1 MFDMVIVGAGM
12 AGAVLAERFASAGK
26 KILMIERR
34 RHVAG
39 NCYDEI
45 DANGILIHKYGPH
58 LFHTDD
64 AQIWEYLSRFT
75 DWQIYHHRVKAVI
88 DGKPVPIPFNLN
100 TLHEVFPKSL
110 ADKLEAALLK
120 NFEYGKKIPI
130 LELKKSA
137 DADLQ
142 FLADFVYEKIFLHYT
157 EKQWGLAPENIS
169 GAVTA
174 RVPIFVGRDDR
185 YFNDR
190 FQAMP
195 KRGYTHLVENMLDNK
210 NIKLLLNTDFQEV
223 MKLDDG
229 EIFLFGK
236 NFEGRLIYTGQ
247 LDELFGKKF
256 GTLPYRSVDMKFETV
271 DAEIFQAAPTVN
283 YPNNYDFTRITE
295 FKQIHPVKS
304 SRTTILKEYPQEYV
318 AGVNEPYYPIF
329 TDEARAA
336 YEKYSAELA
345 DFKNITAVG
354 RLAEY
359 RYYDIDDVIKRAL
372 SLVRSEEVGVRS
384 LKTCSL

>member
-1 MFDMVIVGAGM
+1 MFDVVIIGAGL
-12 AGAVLAERFASAGK
+12 AGSVLAERFASSGK
-26 KILMIERR
+26 KILLIERR

-39 NCYDEI
+39 NCFDEV

-64 AQIWEYLSRFT
+64 AQVWNYLSQFT
-75 DWQIYHHRVKAVI
+75 EWQIYFHKVKAVI

-100 TLHEVFPKSL
+100 TLCEVFPPSL

-120 NFEYGKKIPI
+120 NFEYGKRVPI

-157 EKQWGLAPENIS
+157 EKQWGLSPEKIS

-174 RVPIFVGRDDR
+174 RVPISISRDDK
-185 YFNDR
+185 YFGDR

-195 KRGYTHLVENMLDNK
+195 KRGYTKLVENMLARK
-210 NIKLLLNTDFQEV
+210 NIKLMLNTDFHEV
-223 MKLDDG
+223 MNLRG
-229 EIFLFGK
+229 EEIFLFGQK
-236 NFEGRLIYTGQ
+236 FDGRLIYTGQ
-247 LDELFGKKF
+247 LEELFDKKF
-256 GTLPYRSVDMKFETV
+256 GALPYRSLDMKFETV
-271 DAEIFQAAPTVN
+271 DAEIFQAAPVVN

-295 FKQIHPVKS
+295 FKLIHPAKS
-304 SRTTILKEYPQEYV
+304 QRTTILKEFPQKYI
-318 AGVNEPYYPIF
+318 AGENEPYYPIF
-329 TDEARAA
+329 TDEARAT
-336 YEKYSAELA
+336 YEKYFAELSK
-345 DFKNITAVG
+345 FKNLTAIG

-359 RYYDIDDVIKRAL
+359 RYYDIDDVVKRAL
-372 SLVRSEEVGVRS
+372 EVFEEIIA
-384 LKTCSL
+384 

>member
-1 MFDMVIVGAGM
+1 MFDIVIIGAGF
-12 AGAVLAERFASAGK
+12 AGAILAERFAASGK
-26 KILMIERR
+26 KVLLIERR
-34 RHVAG
+34 RNVAG
-39 NCYDEI
+39 NCYDEV
-45 DANGILIHKYGPH
+45 DTNGILIHKYGPH

-64 AQIWEYLSRFT
+64 EQVWKYLSRFT
-75 DWQIYHHRVKAVI
+75 EWQIYNHHVKAFV

-100 TLHEVFPKSL
+100 TIHEVFPKSL

-157 EKQWGLAPENIS
+157 EKQWVFPPDKIS

-174 RVPIFVGRDDR
+174 RVPICVGRDDR

-190 FQAMP
+190 FQALP
-195 KRGYTHLVENMLDNK
+195 KFGYTKLVENILDHK
-210 NIKLLLNTDFQEV
+210 NIKLLLNTDFKEV
-223 MKLDDG
+223 MELRG
-229 EIFLFGK
+229 EQIYLFRRK
-236 NFEGRLIYTGQ
+236 FKGRLIYTGQ
-247 LDELFGKKF
+247 LDELFDKKF
-256 GTLPYRSVDMKFETV
+256 GELPYRSVDMKFETIN
-271 DAEIFQAAPTVN
+271 AESFQSAPSVN
-283 YPNNYDFTRITE
+283 YPNNYEFTRITE
-295 FKQIHPVKS
+295 FKNIHPAKT

-318 AGVNEPYYPIF
+318 AGKNEPYYPIF
-329 TDEARAA
+329 TDEARVA

-345 DFKNITAVG
+345 KFKNITAVG

-359 RYYDIDDVIKRAL
+359 RYFDMDDVVKRAL
-372 SLVRSEEVGVRS
+372 EVFD
-384 LKTCSL
+384 LLTK

>member
-1 MFDMVIVGAGM
+1 MFDVVIIGAGM
-12 AGAVLAERFASAGK
+12 AGAVLAERFAAHGK
-26 KILMIERR
+26 KVLVIERR
-34 RHVAG
+34 QHVAG
-39 NCYDEI
+39 NCYDEL

-75 DWQIYHHRVKAVI
+75 QWHLYFHRVKAVI
-88 DGKPVPIPFNLN
+88 DGKPVPIPFNFN
-100 TLHEVFPKSL
+100 TLREVFPASL

-120 NFEYGKKIPI
+120 NFEYGKKVPI

-142 FLADFVYEKIFLHYT
+142 FLADFVYEKIFLHYS
-157 EKQWGLAPENIS
+157 EKQWGLSPEKID

-190 FQAMP
+190 FQAVP
-195 KRGYTHLVENMLDNK
+195 ARGYTQLIANMLDHK
-210 NIKLLLNTDFQEV
+210 NIKLLLNTDFHEV
-223 MKLDDG
+223 MELRGDF
-229 EIFLFGK
+229 IYLFRK
-236 NFEGRLIYTGQ
+236 RFKGRLIYTGQ
-247 LDELFGKKF
+247 LDELFNKKF
-256 GTLPYRSVDMKFETV
+256 GTLSYRSIDMKFETV
-271 DAEIFQAAPTVN
+271 DAENFQAAPVVN

-295 FKQIHPVKS
+295 FKQIHPAQTP
-304 SRTTILKEYPQEYV
+304 RTTILKEFPQEYV
-318 AGVNEPYYPIF
+318 AGKNEPYYPIF
-329 TDEARAA
+329 TDEARAT
-336 YEKYSAELA
+336 YKKYSAELA
-345 DFKNITAVG
+345 KFKNITAVG

-372 SLVRSEEVGVRS
+372 EVFAE
-384 LKTCSL
+384 LN

>member
-1 MFDMVIVGAGM
+1 MFDIVVIGAGM
-12 AGAVLAERFASAGK
+12 AGSVLAERFASAGK
-26 KILMIERR
+26 KVLVIERR

-39 NCYDEI
+39 NCYDEV
-45 DANGILIHKYGPH
+45 DDNGILIHKYGPH

-64 AQIWEYLSRFT
+64 AQVWEYLSRFT
-75 DWQIYHHRVKAVI
+75 DWHLYFHRVKAVI

-100 TLHEVFPKSL
+100 TLREVFPKSL

-120 NFEYGKKIPI
+120 NFAYGQKVPI

-142 FLADFVYEKIFLHYT
+142 FLADFVYEKIFLHYS
-157 EKQWGLAPENIS
+157 EKQWGLAPDKIS

-174 RVPIFVGRDDR
+174 RVPVFIGRDDR

-195 KRGYTHLVENMLDNK
+195 LRGYGVLVKNMLDHK
-210 NIKLLLNTDFQEV
+210 NIKLLLNADFKDV
-223 MKLDDG
+223 MELRDEK
-229 EIFLFGK
+229 IYLFRK
-236 NFEGRLIYTGQ
+236 KFKGRLIYTGQ
-247 LDELFGKKF
+247 LDELFDKKF
-256 GTLPYRSVDMKFETV
+256 GTLPYRSIDMKYESV
-271 DAEIFQAAPTVN
+271 DKEIFQAAPVVN

-295 FKQIHPVKS
+295 FKQIHPAQVP
-304 SRTTILKEYPQEYV
+304 RTTILREYPQEYV

-345 DFKNITAVG
+345 KFPNITAVG

-359 RYYDIDDVIKRAL
+359 RYYDIDDVVKRAL
-372 SLVRSEEVGVRS
+372 EVFTE
-384 LKTCSL
+384 LN